1 MATRAAFRNRGFTSF
16 LLFVIFLA
24 ASGSAAWAVER
35 FPPPDFAN
43 HALPETVVPS
53 ARAGALDYLDVVFL
67 TLALA
72 AASYLALRQRSRKG
86 LFVLT
91 ILSLLWLG
99 FWRKG
104 CVCPIGSIQNVALGS
119 FDSSYVIPFSV
130 MLFFALPLLFTLFF
144 GRTFCAAVCPL
155 GAVQELVSVRPV
167 KLPGWLE
174 HTLGLLPFVYLGAA
188 VVFAATGTAFLICQY
203 DPFVGFFRFSLNK
216 MAVVGLC
223 FLVVGVFI
231 GRPYCRFLCP
241 YGALLGLASRVSKY
255 HVRIPP
261 EECINCR
268 LCEDACP
275 YGAIREPTVPLPAVD
290 LARGRRRLA
299 ALLLL
304 LPVLIVAGVVL
315 GDRLAIPF
323 SNLHP
328 AVRLA
333 ELVRDEESRSP
344 DNVAPATEQEK
355 EKQAAP
361 SAQKSPAAPGAAAP
375 GAVAPRTAAPT
386 GDTKPAD
393 MLNAFRN
400 TGRPTRDLYADVV
413 RLRERFAWAGRWLGA
428 WLGLVIG
435 VKLIHLSIRRRRSDY
450 QPDRA
455 NCVAC
460 GRCFWYC
467 PCEQVRLG
475 LIDTL
480 PSPSAGPS
488 AAAGAAPGANSAQT
502 VPSNRV

>member
-1 MATRAAFRNRGFTSF
+1 MAVRFAFPHASLASLLLLAISFGAFGGAA
-16 LLFVIFLA
+16 L
-24 ASGSAAWAVER
+24 AVER
-35 FPPPDFAN
+35 FPPPEFSN
-43 HALPETVVPS
+43 HQLPETVVPS
-53 ARAGALDYLDVVFL
+53 ARAGVLDYLDVAFL
-67 TLALA
+67 AAALA
-72 AASYLALRQRSRKG
+72 VASYLALRKRSRKG

-104 CVCPIGSIQNVALGS
+104 CVCPIGSIQNVALGL
-119 FDSSYVIPFSV
+119 FDSSYAIPFSV

-188 VVFAATGTAFLICQY
+188 VVFAATGTAFLICEY
-203 DPFVGFFRFSLNK
+203 DPFVGFFRFSLTT
-216 MAVVGLC
+216 MTVVGLC
-223 FLVVGVFI
+223 FLVLGVFV

-275 YGAIREPTVPLPAVD
+275 YGAIREPTVPQPAVD

-299 ALLLL
+299 ALLVL
-304 LPVLIVAGVVL
+304 LPVLIVVGAVF
-315 GDRLAIPF
+315 GDRLAIPL
-323 SNLHP
+323 SYLHP
-328 AVRLA
+328 TVRLA
-333 ELVRDEESRSP
+333 ELVRGEESRDP
-344 DNVAPATEQEK
+344 DRLAPVAEQEK
-355 EKQAAP
+355 EK
-361 SAQKSPAAPGAAAP
+361 PAAPGAAAP
-375 GAVAPRTAAPT
+375 RVAVPT

-400 TGRPTRDLYADVV
+400 TGRPARELYADVL

-435 VKLIHLSIRRRRSDY
+435 VKLIYLSIRRRRSDY

-455 NCVAC
+455 NCVSC

-480 PSPSAGPS
+480 PSPRAQPPTAGDVE
-488 AAAGAAPGANSAQT
+488 SAQIESG
-502 VPSNRV
+502 VVSRN